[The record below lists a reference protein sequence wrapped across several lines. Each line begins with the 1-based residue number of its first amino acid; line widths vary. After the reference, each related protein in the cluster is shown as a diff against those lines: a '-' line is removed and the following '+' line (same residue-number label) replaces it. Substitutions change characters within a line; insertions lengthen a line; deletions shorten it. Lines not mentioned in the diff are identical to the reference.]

1 MKIIYQG
8 SLPKQLGEEKAN
20 EDSFAFSIKD
30 KALVLCD
37 GASESYNS
45 KLWAKLLCESF
56 LNNSNLDNE
65 WLINNIK
72 KYFASHNLGN
82 MTWSQ
87 LSAFQRGSFSTFTS
101 FKIYNNEIRIRMF
114 GDSFIF
120 FFARENGIYKYIPTF
135 DIPNF
140 HEHPTLISTR
150 VDLNSDI
157 NFQDNNEKS
166 YFSFNL
172 DDLDQVIAICATDAL
187 ADWFFRA
194 MGVIEHDRLVNIF
207 LTMSDRK
214 LKRLVSFCRSRGT
227 LKVDD
232 TTLIIAEIK

>member
-1 MKIIYQG
+1 M
-8 SLPKQLGEEKAN
+8 
-20 EDSFAFSIKD
+20 
-30 KALVLCD
+30 
-37 GASESYNS
+37 
-45 KLWAKLLCESF
+45 
-56 LNNSNLDNE
+56 
-65 WLINNIK
+65 
-72 KYFASHNLGN
+72 
-82 MTWSQ
+82 
-87 LSAFQRGSFSTFTS
+87 
-101 FKIYNNEIRIRMF
+101 
-114 GDSFIF
+114 
-120 FFARENGIYKYIPTF
+120 
-135 DIPNF
+135 
-140 HEHPTLISTR
+140 ISTR

-172 DDLDQVIAICATDAL
+172 DDLEQVIAICATDAL